1 MTEEDWKV
9 AQLVLTLF
17 RNLLAIPDP
26 APTAASGNDHL
37 TRGRDVLLE
46 RLFQEDVMDL
56 LLAVTQDANR
66 LPFRNEVRAPAT
78 YPQSAA
84 HTARTSS
91 DPLRSVFFTRRL
103 FCLRCSTN
111 SSAELALRRS
121 SQLQT
126 GTRPRKQQR

>member
-78 YPQSAA
+78 RVQSEQQ
-84 HTARTSS
+84 TARTSS
-91 DPLRSVFFTRRL
+91 EPLRSVFFFL
-103 FCLRCSTN
+103 PG
-111 SSAELALRRS
+111 SAVA
-121 SQLQT
+121 
-126 GTRPRKQQR
+126 